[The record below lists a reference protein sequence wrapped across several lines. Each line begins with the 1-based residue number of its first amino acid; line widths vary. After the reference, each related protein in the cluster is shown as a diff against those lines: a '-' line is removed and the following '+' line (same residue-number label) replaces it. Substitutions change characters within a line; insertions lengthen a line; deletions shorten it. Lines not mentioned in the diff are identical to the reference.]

1 VTNDRRNFIC
11 GGSFFFT
18 ANLAEHVARMER
30 SAIRE
35 RRRNLNHRSRIALRS
50 IRATRYPINWAGD
63 AADNRSRFGE
73 R

>member
-1 VTNDRRNFIC
+1 VTNYRRNFIC
-11 GGSFFFT
+11 GSSFFFT

-30 SAIRE
+30 SVIRDGGA
-35 RRRNLNHRSRIALRS
+35 NLNHRSRIALRS
-50 IRATRYPINWAGD
+50 IRATPYPIDWAGD